1 MYSTFNLQIDE
12 LKVTEFYPYPSVV
25 LYTLGMYDEMWSP
38 GTGDKKIKNLFD
50 KVLEKANK
58 DHNANFMDNKIAFK
72 VVHVPTGCQFYI
84 GYKDG
89 IYRFGFGIK
98 QEYNHK
104 IIL

>member
-25 LYTLGMYDEMWSP
+25 LYTLGMYDEIWSP

-72 VVHVPTGCQFYI
+72 VIHVPTGCQFYI

-89 IYRFGFGIK
+89 IYRFGFDVK
-98 QEYNHK
+98 QEYDRK